1 MQSFTLNNGV
11 QIPVIGFGVFQIA
24 PDDTEKAVLNAIEV
38 GYRHIDTA
46 QAYFNEKQVGNA
58 IKNSGIDRSEF
69 FITTKVWISN
79 FGYEKAKASVLKS
92 LEDLQMDYVDLVL
105 LHQPIGDS
113 YGAWQALEDL
123 YEAGKI
129 RAIGVSNFYPERLA
143 EFVALARIKPMVNQ
157 VEINPFFQ
165 QGKAIDYMASRNVQP
180 QAWAP
185 FAEGKNDIF
194 TNPILVEIGNQYD
207 KSVGQV
213 ILRWSIQR
221 GVVALAKSVRQERMA
236 ENLNVFDFELSDDDM
251 AKIATLDMGKS
262 LIIDHYDVNMV
273 EWLAEHSVS

>member
-1 MQSFTLNNGV
+1 MQTFKLNNGV
-11 QIPVIGFGVFQIA
+11 EIPVLGFGVFQIA
-24 PDDTEKAVLNAIEV
+24 PQETEKAVLDAIEV

-46 QAYFNEKQVGNA
+46 QAYQNEKEVGNA
-58 IKNSGIDRSEF
+58 IKNSGIDRKEF
-69 FITTKVWISN
+69 FLTTKVWISN
-79 FGYEKAKASVLKS
+79 FGYEKAKASVLQS
-92 LEDLQMDYVDLVL
+92 LANLQTDYIDLML

-113 YGAWQALEDL
+113 YGAWRALEEL
-123 YEAGKI
+123 YEEGKI

-143 EFVALARIKPMVNQ
+143 EFVAINKVKPMVNQ

-165 QGKAIDYMASRNVQP
+165 QGDAIDYMKQKGVQP

-194 TNPILVEIGNQYD
+194 SNPILSEIGKKYG

-221 GVVALAKSVRQERMA
+221 GVVALAKSVRKERMA
-236 ENLNVFDFELSDDDM
+236 ENINVFDFELSAEDM
-251 AKIATLDMGKS
+251 TKIATLDTGKS
-262 LIIDHYDVNMV
+262 LIINHYDPNVV
-273 EWLAEHSVS
+273 EWLASLV

>member
-1 MQSFTLNNGV
+1 MQTFKLNNGV
-11 QIPVIGFGVFQIA
+11 EIPVLGFGVFQIA
-24 PDDTEKAVLNAIEV
+24 PQETEKAVLDAIEV

-46 QAYFNEKQVGNA
+46 QAYQNEKEVGNA
-58 IKNSGIDRSEF
+58 IKNSGIDRKEF
-69 FITTKVWISN
+69 FLTTKVWISN
-79 FGYEKAKASVLKS
+79 FGYEKAKASVLQS
-92 LEDLQMDYVDLVL
+92 LANLQTDYIDLML

-113 YGAWQALEDL
+113 YGAWRALEEL
-123 YEAGKI
+123 YEEGKI

-143 EFVALARIKPMVNQ
+143 EFVAINKVKPMLNQ

-165 QGKAIDYMASRNVQP
+165 QGEAIDYMKQKGVQP

-194 TNPILVEIGNQYD
+194 SNPILSEIGKKYG

-221 GVVALAKSVRQERMA
+221 GVVALAKSVRKERMA
-236 ENLNVFDFELSDDDM
+236 ENINVFDFELSAEDM
-251 AKIATLDMGKS
+251 AKIATLDTGKS
-262 LIIDHYDVNMV
+262 LIINHYDPNVV
-273 EWLAEHSVS
+273 EWLANLV

>member
-1 MQSFTLNNGV
+1 MQTFKLNNGV
-11 QIPVIGFGVFQIA
+11 EIPVLGFGVFQIA
-24 PDDTEKAVLNAIEV
+24 PQETEKAVLDAIEV

-46 QAYFNEKQVGNA
+46 QAYQNEKEVGNA
-58 IKNSGIDRSEF
+58 LKNSGIDRKEF
-69 FITTKVWISN
+69 FLTTKVWISN
-79 FGYEKAKASVLKS
+79 FGYEKAKASVLQS
-92 LEDLQMDYVDLVL
+92 LENLQTDYIDLML

-113 YGAWQALEDL
+113 YGAWRALEEL
-123 YEAGKI
+123 YEEGKI

-143 EFVALARIKPMVNQ
+143 EFVAINKVKPMLNQ

-165 QGKAIDYMASRNVQP
+165 QGEAIDYMKQKGVQP

-194 TNPILVEIGNQYD
+194 SNPILSEIGKKYG

-221 GVVALAKSVRQERMA
+221 GVVALAKSVRKERMA
-236 ENLNVFDFELSDDDM
+236 ENINVFDFELSAEDM
-251 AKIATLDMGKS
+251 AKIATLDTGKS
-262 LIIDHYDVNMV
+262 HIINHYDPNVV
-273 EWLAEHSVS
+273 EWLAKHR

>member
-1 MQSFTLNNGV
+1 MQTFKLNNGV
-11 QIPVIGFGVFQIA
+11 EIPVLGFGVFQIA
-24 PDDTEKAVLNAIEV
+24 PQETEKAVLDAIEV

-46 QAYFNEKQVGNA
+46 QAYFNEKEVGNA
-58 IKNSGIDRSEF
+58 LKNSGIDRKEF
-69 FITTKVWISN
+69 FLTTKVWISN
-79 FGYEKAKASVLKS
+79 FGYEKAKASVLQS
-92 LEDLQMDYVDLVL
+92 LANLQTDYIDLML

-113 YGAWQALEDL
+113 YGAWRALEEL

-143 EFVALARIKPMVNQ
+143 EFVAISKVKPMVNQ
-157 VEINPFFQ
+157 VEINPFLQ
-165 QGKAIDYMASRNVQP
+165 QGEAIDYMKQKGVQP

-194 TNPILVEIGNQYD
+194 SNPILSEIGKKYG

-221 GVVALAKSVRQERMA
+221 GVVALAKSVRKERMA
-236 ENLNVFDFELSDDDM
+236 ENINVFDFELSAEDM
-251 AKIATLDMGKS
+251 VKIASLDTGKS
-262 LIIDHYDVNMV
+262 LIINHYDPNVV
-273 EWLAEHSVS
+273 EWLASLV

>member
-1 MQSFTLNNGV
+1 MQTFKLNNGV
-11 QIPVIGFGVFQIA
+11 EIPVLGFGVFQIA
-24 PDDTEKAVLNAIEV
+24 PQEIEKAVLDAIEV

-46 QAYFNEKQVGNA
+46 QAYQNEKEVGNA
-58 IKNSGIDRSEF
+58 IKNSGIDRKEF
-69 FITTKVWISN
+69 FLTTKVWISN
-79 FGYEKAKASVLKS
+79 FGYEKAKASVLQS
-92 LEDLQMDYVDLVL
+92 LENLQTDYIDLML

-113 YGAWQALEDL
+113 YGAWRALEEL
-123 YEAGKI
+123 YEEGKI

-143 EFVALARIKPMVNQ
+143 EFVAINKVKPMLNQ

-165 QGKAIDYMASRNVQP
+165 QGEAIDYMKQKGVQP

-194 TNPILVEIGNQYD
+194 SNPILFEIGKKYG

-221 GVVALAKSVRQERMA
+221 GVVALAKSVRKERMA
-236 ENLNVFDFELSDDDM
+236 ENINVFDFELSAEDM
-251 AKIATLDMGKS
+251 AKIATLDTGKS
-262 LIIDHYDVNMV
+262 LIINHYDPNVV
-273 EWLAEHSVS
+273 EWLASLV

>member
-1 MQSFTLNNGV
+1 MQTFKLNNGV
-11 QIPVIGFGVFQIA
+11 EISVLGFGVFQIA
-24 PDDTEKAVLNAIEV
+24 PQETEKAVLDAIEV

-46 QAYFNEKQVGNA
+46 QAYQNEKEVGNA
-58 IKNSGIDRSEF
+58 IKNSGIDRKEF
-69 FITTKVWISN
+69 FLTTKVWISN
-79 FGYEKAKASVLKS
+79 FGYEKAKASVLQS
-92 LEDLQMDYVDLVL
+92 LENLQTDYIDLML

-113 YGAWQALEDL
+113 YGAWRALEEL
-123 YEAGKI
+123 YEEGKI

-143 EFVALARIKPMVNQ
+143 EFVAINKVKPMLNQ

-165 QGKAIDYMASRNVQP
+165 QGEAIDYMKQKGVQP

-194 TNPILVEIGNQYD
+194 SNPILSEIGKKYG

-221 GVVALAKSVRQERMA
+221 GVVALAKSVRKERMA
-236 ENLNVFDFELSDDDM
+236 ENINVFDFELSAEDM
-251 AKIATLDMGKS
+251 AKIATLDTGKS
-262 LIIDHYDVNMV
+262 LIINHYDPNVV
-273 EWLAEHSVS
+273 EWLASLV

>member
-1 MQSFTLNNGV
+1 MQNFTLNNGV

-24 PDDTEKAVLNAIEV
+24 PDDTEKAVLDAIKV

-113 YGAWQALEDL
+113 YGAWKALEEL

-194 TNPILVEIGNQYD
+194 TNPILVEIGNQYG

-251 AKIATLDMGKS
+251 AKIATLDIGKS
-262 LIIDHYDVNMV
+262 LIIDHYDVNVV

>member
-1 MQSFTLNNGV
+1 MQTFKLNNGV
-11 QIPVIGFGVFQIA
+11 EIPVLGFGVFQIA
-24 PDDTEKAVLNAIEV
+24 PEETEKAVLDAIEV

-46 QAYFNEKQVGNA
+46 QAYFNEKEVGNA
-58 IKNSGIDRSEF
+58 IKNSGIDRKKF
-69 FITTKVWISN
+69 FLTTKVWISN
-79 FGYEKAKASVLKS
+79 FGYEKAKASVLQS
-92 LEDLQMDYVDLVL
+92 LANLQTDYIDLML

-113 YGAWQALEDL
+113 YGAWRALEEL

-143 EFVALARIKPMVNQ
+143 EFVAINKVKPMLNQ

-165 QGKAIDYMASRNVQP
+165 QDDAIDYMKQKGVQP

-194 TNPILVEIGNQYD
+194 SNPILSEIGKKYG

-221 GVVALAKSVRQERMA
+221 GVVALAKSVRKERMA
-236 ENLNVFDFELSDDDM
+236 ENINVFDFELSAEDM
-251 AKIATLDMGKS
+251 AKIATLDTGKS
-262 LIIDHYDVNMV
+262 LIINHYDPNVV
-273 EWLAEHSVS
+273 EWLASLV

>member
-1 MQSFTLNNGV
+1 MQTFKLNNGV
-11 QIPVIGFGVFQIA
+11 EIPVLGFGVFQIA
-24 PDDTEKAVLNAIEV
+24 PEETEKAVLDAIEV

-46 QAYFNEKQVGNA
+46 QAYFNEKEVGNA
-58 IKNSGIDRSEF
+58 LKNSGIARKEF

-79 FGYEKAKASVLKS
+79 FGYEKTKASVLQS
-92 LEDLQMDYVDLVL
+92 LENLQTDYIDLML
-105 LHQPIGDS
+105 LHQPIGDT
-113 YGAWQALEDL
+113 YGAWRALEEL

-143 EFVALARIKPMVNQ
+143 EFVAINNIKPMVNQ

-165 QGKAIDYMASRNVQP
+165 QGEAIDYMKQKGVQP

-194 TNPILVEIGNQYD
+194 SNPILSEIGKKYG

-221 GVVALAKSVRQERMA
+221 GVVALAKSVRKERMA
-236 ENLNVFDFELSDDDM
+236 ENINVFDFELSAEDM
-251 AKIATLDMGKS
+251 TKIATLDTGKS
-262 LIIDHYDVNMV
+262 FIINHYDPNVV
-273 EWLAEHSVS
+273 EWLANRR

>member
-1 MQSFTLNNGV
+1 MQTFKLNNGV
-11 QIPVIGFGVFQIA
+11 EIPVLGFGVFQIA
-24 PDDTEKAVLNAIEV
+24 PKETEKAVLDAIEV

-46 QAYFNEKQVGNA
+46 QAYFNEKEVGNA
-58 IKNSGIDRSEF
+58 LKNSGIDRKEF
-69 FITTKVWISN
+69 FLTTKVWISN
-79 FGYEKAKASVLKS
+79 FGYEKAKASVLQS
-92 LEDLQMDYVDLVL
+92 LANLQTDYIDLML

-113 YGAWQALEDL
+113 YGAWRALEEL

-143 EFVALARIKPMVNQ
+143 EFVAISKVKPMVNQ

-165 QGKAIDYMASRNVQP
+165 QGEAIDYMKQKGVQP

-194 TNPILVEIGNQYD
+194 SNPILSEIGKKYG

-221 GVVALAKSVRQERMA
+221 GVVALAKSVRKERMA
-236 ENLNVFDFELSDDDM
+236 ENINVFDFELSAEDM
-251 AKIATLDMGKS
+251 AKIASLDTGRS
-262 LIIDHYDVNMV
+262 LIINHYDPNVV
-273 EWLAEHSVS
+273 EWLASLV

>member
-11 QIPVIGFGVFQIA
+11 QIPAIGFGVFQIA
-24 PDDTEKAVLNAIEV
+24 TDDTEKAVLDAIEV
-38 GYRHIDTA
+38 GYHHIDTA

-92 LEDLQMDYVDLVL
+92 LEDLQMNYVDLVL

-113 YGAWQALEDL
+113 YGAWRALEEL

-143 EFVALARIKPMVNQ
+143 EFVALTRIKPMINQ

-165 QGKAIDYMASRNVQP
+165 QDKAIEYMNLKNLQP

-185 FAEGKNDIF
+185 FAEGKNGIF
-194 TNPILVEIGNQYD
+194 TNPVLVEIGNKYG

-221 GVVALAKSVRQERMA
+221 GVVALAKSVRKERMA

-251 AKIATLDMGKS
+251 AKIATLDVGKS
-262 LIIDHYDVNMV
+262 LIIDHYDVNVV
-273 EWLAEHSVS
+273 EWLAERSLS

>member
-1 MQSFTLNNGV
+1 MQTFKLNNGV
-11 QIPVIGFGVFQIA
+11 EIPVLGFGVFQIA
-24 PDDTEKAVLNAIEV
+24 PQETEKAVLDAIEV

-46 QAYFNEKQVGNA
+46 QAYQDEKEVGNA
-58 IKNSGIDRSEF
+58 IKNSGIDRKEF
-69 FITTKVWISN
+69 FLTTKVWISN
-79 FGYEKAKASVLKS
+79 FGYEKAKASVLQS
-92 LEDLQMDYVDLVL
+92 LANLQTDYIDLML

-113 YGAWQALEDL
+113 YGAWRALEEL
-123 YEAGKI
+123 YEEGKI

-143 EFVALARIKPMVNQ
+143 EFVAINKVKPMLNQ

-165 QGKAIDYMASRNVQP
+165 QGEAIDYMKQKDVQP

-194 TNPILVEIGNQYD
+194 SNPILSEIGKKYG

-221 GVVALAKSVRQERMA
+221 GVVALAKSVRKERMA
-236 ENLNVFDFELSDDDM
+236 ENINVFDFELSAEDM
-251 AKIATLDMGKS
+251 AKIATIDTGKS
-262 LIIDHYDVNMV
+262 LIINHYDPNVV
-273 EWLAEHSVS
+273 EWLAKRR